1 MKMKKVEMKIEGMM
15 CPHCEARVKAA
26 LEAARGVE
34 AADVS
39 YETGRAEVTLFD
51 GTDEE
56 ILEKIVTDAG
66 YTVIK

>member
-26 LEAARGVE
+26 LEAACGVE

-39 YETGRAEVTLFD
+39 YKTGRASVTLCD
-51 GTDEE
+51 GIDEG

-66 YTVIK
+66 YTVIT